1 MSMLRNEEVLLN
13 FLNTLKRHNNYHTA
27 SLNVNQVITTF
38 YMGQLVGF
46 LYTSEDLAFV
56 YLFIYFVYYPTI

>member
-1 MSMLRNEEVLLN
+1 MSMVEKEKVLLN

-27 SLNVNQVITTF
+27 RLNVNKVITTF

-46 LYTSEDLAFV
+46 L
-56 YLFIYFVYYPTI
+56 